1 MGLVNGICGS
11 VSADGSCPLTEKECV
26 HHKIIRLA
34 HWRNRL
40 PEQEKLLSE

>member
-1 MGLVNGICGS
+1 MELVNGICGN
-11 VSADGSCPLTEKECV
+11 VNADGSCPFTGKECV

-34 HWRNRL
+34 HWRNNL